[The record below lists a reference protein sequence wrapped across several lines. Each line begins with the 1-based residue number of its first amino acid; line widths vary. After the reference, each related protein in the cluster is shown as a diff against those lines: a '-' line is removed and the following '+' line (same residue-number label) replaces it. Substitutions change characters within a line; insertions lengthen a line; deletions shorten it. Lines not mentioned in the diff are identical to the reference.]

1 PVAYTGRIPSDPL
14 NTMETETVLVSG
26 SGSQN
31 GTLHRWGDYSAM
43 TVDPVDDCTFW
54 YTQEYMKT
62 TGTFNWNTRIGS
74 FKFSNCGGG
83 GGSTTA
89 TLSPASLS
97 FASQTVG
104 TTSAAQGVTLTNNN
118 SSAAITISSI
128 AVTGDYAQTN
138 NCGTSL

>member
-1 PVAYTGRIPSDPL
+1 MGYRISTSTIPPGVRISGRVPPDPAG
-14 NTMETETVLVSG
+14 TMESEMTLVNG
-26 SGSQN
+26 SGSQT
-31 GTLHRWGDYSAM
+31 GTLTRWGDYSAM

-83 GGSTTA
+83 GTTTA
-89 TLSPASLS
+89 TLSPASLT

-104 TTSAAQGVTLTNNN
+104 TTSAAQGVTLTTNN
-118 SSAAITISSI
+118 S
-128 AVTGDYAQTN
+128 
-138 NCGTSL
+138 